1 MKSFRVLA
9 TAVACFFALAA
20 ASPPLV
26 AESGEGGAGGL
37 VAKMGYLQRHL
48 QKLDLSVQ
56 AENAELAGYYIH
68 ELEEL
73 VEKLA
78 EAGVVYEGHQVGALT
93 ESMLTPAIEALE
105 TALETGGDADAA
117 VGGLVAQCNAC
128 HVTTE
133 RPWMK
138 IERAR
143 SNPFNQDFS
152 P

>member
-1 MKSFRVLA
+1 MTNFRAVALSVGCFLALA
-9 TAVACFFALAA
+9 TASPQLIA
-20 ASPPLV
+20 ASDDAG
-26 AESGEGGAGGL
+26 AEGL
-37 VAKMGYLQRHL
+37 VTKMGYIQRYLH
-48 QKLDLSVQ
+48 KLDLSVQ
-56 AENAELAGYYIH
+56 ADNARLAGYYIH

-73 VEKLA
+73 VEELA
-78 EAGVVYEGHQVGALT
+78 EAGVIYEGHQVGALT

-105 TALETGGDADAA
+105 NALETGGDADAA

-128 HVTTE
+128 HVATE
-133 RPWMK
+133 RSWMK

>member
-1 MKSFRVLA
+1 MKSCRVLA
-9 TAVACFFALAA
+9 TAVACFFALPAV
-20 ASPPLV
+20 SPPLS
-26 AESGEGGAGGL
+26 AESGKGGAEGL

-48 QKLDLSVQ
+48 HKLDLSVQ

-73 VEKLA
+73 VEELA
-78 EAGVVYEGHQVGALT
+78 QAGVVYEGHQVGTLT

-105 TALETGGDADAA
+105 SALETGDNADAA

-128 HVTTE
+128 HVATE

>member
-9 TAVACFFALAA
+9 SAVACFVALAPA
-20 ASPPLV
+20 GPALL
-26 AESGEGGAGGL
+26 AESDDAGAEGL
-37 VAKMGYLQRHL
+37 VAKMGYLQRYLH
-48 QKLDLSVQ
+48 KLDLSVQ
-56 AENAELAGYYIH
+56 AENPELAGYYIH

-73 VEKLA
+73 VAELA
-78 EAGVVYEGHQVGALT
+78 EDRVVYEGHEVGALT

-105 TALETGGDADAA
+105 SALETGGKADAA

-128 HVTTE
+128 HVATE
-133 RPWMK
+133 RSWMK
-138 IERAR
+138 VERAR

>member
-1 MKSFRVLA
+1 MTNLRVCA
-9 TAVACFFALAA
+9 TAAACFVALAA
-20 ASPPLV
+20 APPLLAGSDDAG
-26 AESGEGGAGGL
+26 AEGL

-48 QKLDLSVQ
+48 HKLDLSVQ
-56 AENAELAGYYIH
+56 GENAELAGYYIH

-73 VEKLA
+73 VEELA
-78 EAGVVYEGHQVGALT
+78 QAGVVYEGHQVGALT
-93 ESMLTPAIEALE
+93 ASMLTPAIEALE
-105 TALETGGDADAA
+105 TALETGGDAEAA

-128 HVTTE
+128 HVATE